1 VTIYVAAIELDCN
14 TDLGK
19 RAIALSSALQSFS
32 PAVGASPTGW
42 LSATITFPAANLA
55 QAISTA
61 LSVVEAAAGV
71 PALGIEVMTGDE
83 LAARQGFVTVPS
95 LISTTD
101 FATLM
106 GISKPTVAAMIER
119 HELTTAQKV
128 GGTTVIARSEALA
141 RAVAAGRDIDGYA
154 GI

>member
-1 VTIYVAAIELDCN
+1 MTVYVATIELDRR

-19 RAIALSSALQSFS
+19 HALELANALQSFS
-32 PAVGASPTGW
+32 PAVGTSPTGW
-42 LSATITFPAANLA
+42 LSATVSFPADNLA
-55 QAISTA
+55 RAIATA
-61 LSVVEAAAGV
+61 LGVVEAAAGV
-71 PALGIEVMTGDE
+71 PAIGIEVITEQD
-83 LAARQGFVTVPS
+83 LAARQGFVAVPS

-101 FATLM
+101 FAALM

-141 RAVAAGRDIDGYA
+141 KAAAAGRDIDGYA
-154 GI
+154 GR